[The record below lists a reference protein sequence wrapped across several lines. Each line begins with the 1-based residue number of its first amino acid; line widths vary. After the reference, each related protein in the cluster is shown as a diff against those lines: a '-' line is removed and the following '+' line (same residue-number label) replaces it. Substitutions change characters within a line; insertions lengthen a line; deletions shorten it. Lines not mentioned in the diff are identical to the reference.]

1 MSNLYV
7 ISGPS
12 GVGKDTLMAFVFER
26 IPSLVG
32 SISVTTRKP
41 RPGEKD
47 GREYF
52 FKSKDEV
59 EEMIRHNELI
69 EWNEFAGNIYGTSK
83 QFVEEKL
90 SNGHDI
96 LFCIDVNGAAN
107 IKKVYPEAKLIFIA
121 PPSIDTLK
129 MRLTSRGTESDEQI
143 ESRLAVAKSE
153 LDRQNEFDITV
164 INDNIETAVNEIIN
178 YINN

>member
-12 GVGKDTLMAFVFER
+12 GVGKDTLMALVFKR
-26 IPSLVG
+26 VPNLV
-32 SISVTTRKP
+32 SSVSVTSRAP
-41 RPGEKD
+41 RPGEEE

-52 FKSKDEV
+52 FKSKDETQK
-59 EEMIRHNELI
+59 MIQNGELI

-83 QFVEEKL
+83 AFVEDKL
-90 SNGHDI
+90 AQGFDI

-107 IKKVYPEAKLIFIA
+107 IKKAYPEAKLIFIE
-121 PPSIDTLK
+121 PPSIEVLQE
-129 MRLTSRGTESDEQI
+129 RLAGRGTETEDQI
-143 ESRLAVAKSE
+143 NSRLAVAESE
-153 LDRQNEFDITV
+153 LKRRNEFDKIV
-164 INDNIETAVNEIIN
+164 INNDLETAANEIIN